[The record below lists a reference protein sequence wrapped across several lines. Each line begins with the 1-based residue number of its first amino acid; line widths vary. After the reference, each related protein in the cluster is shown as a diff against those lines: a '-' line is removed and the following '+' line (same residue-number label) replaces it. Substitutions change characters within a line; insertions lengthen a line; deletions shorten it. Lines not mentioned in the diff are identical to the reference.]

1 MVVNSLVCT
10 IAALLIA
17 APVQAFTPEQLYTVE
32 VDGKLVNVVELKE
45 VKHCGTK
52 HHWWQLVTMRGLKP
66 ALATVEDYHVYRTLE
81 DYDTVLSPK
90 QYKAVAKQ
98 LRDVPD
104 NRDYKLRYPFKSEAQ
119 SDINTALGV
128 AVTAAQFAK

>member
-1 MVVNSLVCT
+1 MVVNSIVCT

-45 VKHCGTK
+45 VKHCGSR
-52 HHWWQLVTMRGLKP
+52 HHWWQVWAK
-66 ALATVEDYHVYRTLE
+66 VEDYHVYRTLE

-90 QYKAVAKQ
+90 QYKAVAKK

-119 SDINTALGV
+119 SDINTALGF